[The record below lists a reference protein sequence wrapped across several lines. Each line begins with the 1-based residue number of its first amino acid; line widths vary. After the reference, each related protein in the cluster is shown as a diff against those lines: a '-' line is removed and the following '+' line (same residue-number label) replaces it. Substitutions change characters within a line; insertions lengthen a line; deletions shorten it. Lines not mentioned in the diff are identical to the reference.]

1 MKHFKGLLILL
12 ILSVS
17 LVLSSCGGSTSEGK
31 NDMAIGE
38 ATPDTLDKEV
48 VGTTGSDLGKLPENA
63 KIIRTV
69 NLNGETKDFDS
80 ALETIKSK
88 ISENGG
94 YVESS
99 NLSGGK
105 SLYNNRNSA
114 RQGNFVIRI
123 PAEKLDSFLDSA
135 KGVLNI
141 TSSSESTEDVTL
153 SYYDIKS
160 RLETL
165 QSKKTALEGM
175 LEKAENL
182 SDMLTIQDN
191 LYDVIADIE
200 AYQSKLNLYDSK
212 VSYSTVNLT
221 MSEVVEFT
229 VIEKDESFGARI
241 KDAFSESWE
250 NFGEFCQDLIVFLVS
265 VMPILVFPAVGGI
278 IILIVWAIRRNKKNK
293 KDKKIK

>member
-1 MKHFKGLLILL
+1 MKRFGALFLLL

-38 ATPDTLDKEV
+38 AVEPSVDKETM
-48 VGTTGSDLGKLPENA
+48 GGESELGKLPENA

-123 PAEKLDSFLDSA
+123 PAEKLDIFLDSA

-212 VSYSTVNLT
+212 VSYSTINLT
-221 MSEVVEFT
+221 ISEVVEYT
-229 VIEKDESFGARI
+229 VIEEDESFGARI
-241 KDAFSESWE
+241 KKAFKESWE